1 MCLKKI
7 YIFIIIR
14 IERKRGEERINRCQ
28 FTAGVKKSISPMP
41 GASNFHIWA
50 S

>member
-1 MCLKKI
+1 MI
-7 YIFIIIR
+7 M
-14 IERKRGEERINRCQ
+14 KRLLDVVS
-28 FTAGVKKSISPMP
+28 AGVKKSTSPMP